1 MAIVL
6 AMALIKCP
14 ECLRAVS
21 SEAVACPTCGYPIA
35 ERRPEDQQPEPAVKT
50 VSSTELLAEVRPS
63 WWRFFWHLFFFWL
76 IVPPAIAWW
85 KRASVVL
92 RIYPGRLTIERGMF
106 SKSFREF
113 LARDIRSVDIDQSF
127 MARVVGIGHLSI
139 STAATVDAAEQLQ
152 GIPDPHSVRDL
163 ILEQRGSRSPGHATT
178 D

>member
-1 MAIVL
+1 M
-6 AMALIKCP
+6 
-14 ECLRAVS
+14 
-21 SEAVACPTCGYPIA
+21 
-35 ERRPEDQQPEPAVKT
+35 KT

>member
-1 MAIVL
+1 MGPIAN
-6 AMALIKCP
+6 MALIECP
-14 ECLRAVS
+14 ECGREVS
-21 SEAVACPTCGYPIA
+21 SAAPTCPACGYPVAGGREA
-35 ERRPEDQQPEPAVKT
+35 EPTSAPA
-50 VSSTELLAEVRPS
+50 STELLAQVRPS

-76 IVPPAIAWW
+76 IVPPVIAWW

-127 MARVVGIGHLSI
+127 LARVVGIGHLSI
-139 STAATVDAAEQLQ
+139 STAATVDAAEQLE
-152 GIPDPHSVRDL
+152 GIPDPHSIRDL
-163 ILEQRGSRSPGHATT
+163 ILQHRSDRSSGSAGT